1 MKHVL
6 TRQCFLKLIL
16 LNLFCCIAF
25 NAFAVSPVEKI
36 IKESKEL
43 KLLVEYFA
51 KSKHNRDE
59 LYDFENV
66 NVTVSG
72 SHMKRASG
80 YGSTMK
86 KVISHVN
93 LNGVLLIYLWHPNE

>member
-59 LYDFENV
+59 LYDFENERR
-66 NVTVSG
+66 T
-72 SHMKRASG
+72 
-80 YGSTMK
+80 
-86 KVISHVN
+86 
-93 LNGVLLIYLWHPNE
+93 EQ